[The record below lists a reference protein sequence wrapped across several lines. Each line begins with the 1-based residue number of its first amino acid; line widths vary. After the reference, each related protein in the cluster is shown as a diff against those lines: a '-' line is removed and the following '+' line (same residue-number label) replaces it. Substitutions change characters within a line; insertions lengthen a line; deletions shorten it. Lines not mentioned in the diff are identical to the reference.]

1 MTPILQV
8 DRGASHWTLILN
20 RPDKMNALSA
30 DLVERLLDAVAD
42 AQRQDAELLVFRGE
56 GKSFSAGFDFAHIE
70 TQSEADLLLRFVR
83 IEQLLQAIHQFPGV
97 TVGLAHGRV
106 FGAGVDLLGVCK
118 WRCAAPDAS
127 FRMPGLKF
135 GLVLGSHRFAQA
147 VGAENARRIL
157 ESARMFSAREAL
169 DIGFLHRF
177 ACSAEWP
184 EVIAAARGV
193 AAELPVNSRQVLD
206 RVIDPDRSR
215 NADRD
220 LAHLVRSA
228 AHPQLKSR
236 ILSYLAESSRG
247 RSKAIGQE
255 KS

>member
-1 MTPILQV
+1 MTPLLQV
-8 DRGASHWTLILN
+8 NRDASYWTLTLN

-42 AQRQDAELLVFRGE
+42 AQQQDVELLVFRGE
-56 GKSFSAGFDFAHIE
+56 GKSFSAGFDFANIE
-70 TQSEADLLLRFVR
+70 TQSEANLLLRFVR
-83 IEQLLQAIHQFPGV
+83 IEQLLQAIYHFPGV
-97 TVGLAHGRV
+97 TVGLAHGKV

-147 VGAENARRIL
+147 VGVENGRRIL
-157 ESARMFSAREAL
+157 QSARMFAAPEAL
-169 DIGFLHRF
+169 DIGFLHRL
-177 ACSAEWP
+177 ASCAEWP

-193 AAELPVNSRQVLD
+193 ASELPTVSRQALD
-206 RVIDPDRSR
+206 RAIDADRSR

-228 AHPQLKSR
+228 AHPQLKAR

-247 RSKAIGQE
+247 RSKAIGQAT
-255 KS
+255 S